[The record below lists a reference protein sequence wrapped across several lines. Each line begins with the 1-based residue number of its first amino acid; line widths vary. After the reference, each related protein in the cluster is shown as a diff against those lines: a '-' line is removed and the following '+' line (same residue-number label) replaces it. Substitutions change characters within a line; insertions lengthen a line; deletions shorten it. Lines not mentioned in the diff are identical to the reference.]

1 MPVNLEAP
9 RTLTPVRGVR
19 IGAVSLGVRPQPR
32 DDLTLFELAP
42 GSTTAAT
49 FTNNAFCAAPVH
61 VAREHLGGTTPR
73 FLVIN
78 AGNANAGTGPAGMQ
92 AARRV
97 CDLVASAAGCQSNEV
112 LPFSTG
118 VIGEVLDTEPFAN
131 VLPAAVA
138 VLDAD
143 AWLAASQSILTTD
156 IVAKGV
162 SRTFTVNGQEHVITG
177 IAKGSGMICPNM
189 ATMLSFVATDAKVDG
204 PLLQRL
210 LVEAVELS
218 FNCITVDSDTSTND
232 ACVLVAT
239 GVSVS
244 RFHESSADDLQ
255 ALRDALVDVCT
266 VLAQAIVRDGEGASK
281 FITVDVEGGRDRDEC
296 RAVAYT
302 VAHSPLVKTAMFAS
316 DANWGRIL
324 AAVGRSPVSELDTDI
339 INMFLDDVMI
349 VENGGR
355 AAAYREEDGAR
366 VMAQEDI
373 TVRIELN
380 RGSAEATVWTCDLSH
395 GYVSI
400 NADYRS

>member
-9 RTLTPVRGVR
+9 QTLAPVRGLR
-19 IGAVSLGVRPQPR
+19 IGAVSLGVRKKPR

-42 GSTTAAT
+42 GATTAAT
-49 FTNNAFCAAPVH
+49 FTRNAFCAAPVH
-61 VAREHLGGTTPR
+61 VAREHLSATMPR

-97 CDLVASAAGCQSNEV
+97 CDLVAAAGNCQGNEV

-118 VIGEVLDTEPFAN
+118 VVGELLDTEPFAKAM
-131 VLPAAVA
+131 PAIVA
-138 VLDAD
+138 ALDSG
-143 AWLAASQSILTTD
+143 AWIKASQSILTTD

-162 SRTFTVNGQEHVITG
+162 SRAFTVNGHEHVITG

-189 ATMLSFVATDAKVDG
+189 ATMLSFVATDAKVAG
-204 PLLQRL
+204 PLLKRL
-210 LVEAVELS
+210 LVEAVDLS
-218 FNCITVDSDTSTND
+218 FNCITVDGDTSTND
-232 ACVLVAT
+232 SCVLVAT
-239 GVSVS
+239 GVGEPVT
-244 RFHESSADDLQ
+244 ESSADDLQ
-255 ALRDALVDVCT
+255 ALRDALLDVCT
-266 VLAQAIVRDGEGASK
+266 MLAQAVVRDGEGASK
-281 FITVDVEGGRDRDEC
+281 FITVGVEGGRDREEC

-324 AAVGRSPVSELDTDI
+324 AAVGRSPVSELDTDC
-339 INMFLDDVMI
+339 INMYLGDVMI

-355 AAAYREEDGAR
+355 AAAYREEDGAQ
-366 VMAQEDI
+366 VMAREEI
-373 TVRIELN
+373 TIRIELN
-380 RGSAEATVWTCDLSH
+380 RGPAQASVWTCDLSH